1 MINLEN
7 QEDLS
12 YCNQKKIKYFHK
24 KWDTECIDY
33 YCQTCGFK
41 LDNFSN
47 SFCSFQCYNISTNLY
62 KGGCIL
68 PIINYFGEICLILI
82 KDHTRKK
89 YFSEL
94 VGGKKENNETDSLT
108 SAREATEELGLN
120 KFISPKFLEKNS
132 LKFIVWFK
140 NKIKDNQQLYS
151 NSYSNSYSNDS
162 EYYYQNYQNYQN
174 YKIYDNNY
182 HNLYNPSIYSLN
194 ILEEPIVKEKE
205 KEKEI
210 EIEIEIEKD
219 YKKLDNQEDLDNSFN
234 FMINNEEEIKDNYHN
249 FSVYVMKFKNFNIK
263 ASNQAA
269 KSRLKD
275 NNIKKEWKETE
286 CIYLVPLNNFE
297 KYIDDKTTNILDYKG
312 NKIPPLSF
320 RWIKFL
326 KNKKNFNIIKQYAN
340 NKNITEWDITSIQ
353 KQNNTL
359 GLNSYGFIWNNQ
371 DLKNSN

>member
-1 MINLEN
+1 
-7 QEDLS
+7 
-12 YCNQKKIKYFHK
+12 
-24 KWDTECIDY
+24 
-33 YCQTCGFK
+33 
-41 LDNFSN
+41 
-47 SFCSFQCYNISTNLY
+47 
-62 KGGCIL
+62 
-68 PIINYFGEICLILI
+68 
-82 KDHTRKK
+82 
-89 YFSEL
+89 
-94 VGGKKENNETDSLT
+94 
-108 SAREATEELGLN
+108 
-120 KFISPKFLEKNS
+120 
-132 LKFIVWFK
+132 
-140 NKIKDNQQLYS
+140 
-151 NSYSNSYSNDS
+151 
-162 EYYYQNYQNYQN
+162 
-174 YKIYDNNY
+174 
-182 HNLYNPSIYSLN
+182 
-194 ILEEPIVKEKE
+194 
-205 KEKEI
+205 
-210 EIEIEIEKD
+210 
-219 YKKLDNQEDLDNSFN
+219 
-234 FMINNEEEIKDNYHN
+234 
-249 FSVYVMKFKNFNIK
+249 MKFKNFNIK